1 MPRTLQQNKVI
12 KDKRRNEI
20 LNAALELFVK
30 NGFDTVSMDDI
41 AKKIKCSHGLI
52 YHYYTNKKDI
62 LVDLGRQSHDVI
74 GIDYNSIINL
84 PISFFDKYLKIQEYL
99 LDIISSNNLKRYYL
113 FLFLTLPL
121 NKSLSEDLIQPTLRF
136 EVKLTKIIRECQK
149 EGHFLNI
156 EPKELIIIEG
166 IMALVNKDLRSLG
179 DLKVYINASRERR
192 LVRRIERD
200 QRERGRTYESIIEQY
215 FSTVLP
221 MYEEI
226 IAPSQYYA
234 DIIINNDGYAN
245 KSIDILVSVLKM
257 MLEDK

>member
-1 MPRTLQQNKVI
+1 MSKIVLIGGGSASGKTYVLNKVLEQI
-12 KDKRRNEI
+12 PEDKIAHISLDDYYKDFSNLPFEERCKINWDHPKSFDWKLMVGQI
-20 LNAALELFVK
+20 NDLK
-30 NGFDTVSMDDI
+30 NGKPIEKPIYDFTI
-41 AKKIKCSHGLI
+41 HGRSGKTEI
-52 YHYYTNKKDI
+52 
-62 LVDLGRQSHDVI
+62 V
-74 GIDYNSIINL
+74 
-84 PISFFDKYLKIQEYL
+84 
-99 LDIISSNNLKRYYL
+99 
-113 FLFLTLPL
+113 
-121 NKSLSEDLIQPTLRF
+121 
-136 EVKLTKIIRECQK
+136 
-149 EGHFLNI
+149 

-245 KSIDILVSVLKM
+245 KSIDILVSVLEM
-257 MLEDK
+257 MLEEK

>member
-99 LDIISSNNLKRYYL
+99 LDIISSNNL
-113 FLFLTLPL
+113 
-121 NKSLSEDLIQPTLRF
+121 NKPQSFQI
-136 EVKLTKIIRECQK
+136 V
-149 EGHFLNI
+149 
-156 EPKELIIIEG
+156 
-166 IMALVNKDLRSLG
+166 
-179 DLKVYINASRERR
+179 
-192 LVRRIERD
+192 
-200 QRERGRTYESIIEQY
+200 
-215 FSTVLP
+215 
-221 MYEEI
+221 
-226 IAPSQYYA
+226 
-234 DIIINNDGYAN
+234 
-245 KSIDILVSVLKM
+245 
-257 MLEDK
+257 